1 MNDKLKA
8 KKEKLESRF
17 NKLREDN
24 DQYYSRWYKST
35 TSTDVE
41 DCSEMQS
48 KIDSETNGLLE
59 A

>member
-8 KKEKLESRF
+8 KKEKLESDF

-41 DCSEMQS
+41 DCSEIQTKS
-48 KIDSETNGLLE
+48 DFETDGVLE
-59 A
+59 S